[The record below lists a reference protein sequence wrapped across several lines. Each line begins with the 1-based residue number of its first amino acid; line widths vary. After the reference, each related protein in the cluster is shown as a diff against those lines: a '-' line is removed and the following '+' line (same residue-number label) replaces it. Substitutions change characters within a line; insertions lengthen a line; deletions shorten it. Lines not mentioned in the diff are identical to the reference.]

1 MTLTPEH
8 RAQAARLRL
17 AKKQEALE
25 ATVLMDGGAK
35 VYPDTTPGVGWVL
48 LSPTG
53 HKRYYQTRLKA
64 AAAWATLWVYQE
76 HQEIL
81 AKANKAQSSRGTQST
96 TLELELVLA

>member
-17 AKKQEALE
+17 VKKQEALE

-53 HKRYYQTRLKA
+53 HKRYYQTSLKA
-64 AAAWATLWVYQE
+64 TTAWTTLWVYQE
-76 HQEIL
+76 HQEVL
-81 AKANKAQSSRGTQST
+81 AKAEKPQGSKGTQST
-96 TLELELVLA
+96 TLRFESILA